1 LSQNPSSNKEDTIGI
16 HWHGDANLK
25 AIPRWHVF
33 AYLCTLLGCS
43 GDLLQIG
50 VDVGDSHDANMELK
64 GNGNLDIYEYASI
77 IAYL

>member
-1 LSQNPSSNKEDTIGI
+1 M
-16 HWHGDANLK
+16 AF
-25 AIPRWHVF
+25 F
-33 AYLCTLLGCS
+33 AYLCTLLGCY

-64 GNGNLDIYEYASI
+64 GNGNLDIYEDASI